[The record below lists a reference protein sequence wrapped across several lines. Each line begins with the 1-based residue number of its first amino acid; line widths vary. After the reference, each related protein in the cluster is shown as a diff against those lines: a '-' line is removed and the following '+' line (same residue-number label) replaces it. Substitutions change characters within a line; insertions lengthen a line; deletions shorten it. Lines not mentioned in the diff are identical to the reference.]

1 MPKARKEIS
10 VLENLV
16 ATGKKKFVRYEEGA
30 ALYSLGMQSTA
41 ETLFPDIS
49 INLLK
54 LPSSQAIVSEKS
66 FVASH

>member
-30 ALYSLGMQSTA
+30 ALYSLGIYTS
-41 ETLFPDIS
+41 LS
-49 INLLK
+49 
-54 LPSSQAIVSEKS
+54 V
-66 FVASH
+66 V

>member
-30 ALYSLGMQSTA
+30 ALYSLGMQNR
-41 ETLFPDIS
+41 S
-49 INLLK
+49 IPK
-54 LPSSQAIVSEKS
+54 
-66 FVASH
+66 FV